1 MLLFIQCACSSSSR
15 QPPRIAPT
23 LRSNM
28 DTHNSSCE
36 SVLNS
41 PLRPR
46 LQGGAGEPPN
56 PTRLKSAQGC
66 TCPTPA
72 QAAAP
77 AGLPKM
83 QAPSSTPESETC
95 SLTAVCSG
103 ATPGGGLGIP
113 RASQGHPKGSGPTA
127 PDRVRCLRHRAHRER
142 GSDFGWGSG
151 VCVDGV

>member
-23 LRSNM
+23 LRSNR

-46 LQGGAGEPPN
+46 LQGGAEEPPN
-56 PTRLKSAQGC
+56 PMRLKSAQGC

-77 AGLPKM
+77 ADSQKCRPHRAPQKVKH
-83 QAPSSTPESETC
+83 APSLQS
-95 SLTAVCSG
+95 AVG
-103 ATPGGGLGIP
+103 QLLVEAW
-113 RASQGHPKGSGPTA
+113 ASQGHPKGSGPTA
-127 PDRVRCLRHRAHRER
+127 PARVRCLRHRAHRER